1 LGSVELDIC
10 RSCRGLWFDR
20 TELRAFGDATSDTTL
35 NRQVTDLLL
44 ELGGRASRPTAQTY
58 VGCPVCNTRMARTN
72 YASMSGIIL
81 HSCVDHGTWADHDA
95 AVRFVELMNTGDE
108 ARLRE
113 LAQQHKER
121 ELQRQLGQIQT
132 RQLEQTLR
140 VAKLDARSQIHFV
153 LDMFDIL

>member
-1 LGSVELDIC
+1 
-10 RSCRGLWFDR
+10 
-20 TELRAFGDATSDTTL
+20 
-35 NRQVTDLLL
+35 
-44 ELGGRASRPTAQTY
+44 
-58 VGCPVCNTRMARTN
+58 
-72 YASMSGIIL
+72 
-81 HSCVDHGTWADHDA
+81 VDHGTWADHDA

-121 ELQRQLGQIQT
+121 ELQRQLGQIKT

-140 VAKLDARSQIHFV
+140 VARLDARSQIHFV